1 MQIITLPFEL
11 EPTGL
16 SEWVGNNHE
25 NNLAVTAIPHSD
37 IYINPAGKN
46 STDAASLMNASTL
59 LGTPPAGDF
68 QFSAKITVDFKSQ
81 FDAGVLMIWV
91 DELNWVKFCFEFSP
105 DAKPMVVSVV
115 TINYSDDANS
125 FTVNGDSIWYR
136 ISRRDNVYALH
147 AAIDGTE
154 WLLIRVFTLGLDIER
169 HKIGF
174 VAQSPTGDGCTIMFS
189 KIKFSQERLQE
200 LRDGS

>member
-1 MQIITLPFEL
+1 MRIKNLPFEL

-16 SEWVGNNHE
+16 AKWVGNSLE
-25 NNLAVTAIPHSD
+25 NNLAVTALPHSD

-59 LGTPPAGDF
+59 LGTPPPGDF
-68 QFSAKITVDFKSQ
+68 QFSAKIKVDFKSQ

-105 DAKPMVVSVV
+105 DARPMVVSVV

-154 WLLIRVFTLGLDIER
+154 WLLIRVFTLGLDLEG

-174 VAQSPTGDGCTIMFS
+174 VAQSPTGDGCAISFS
-189 KIKFSQERLQE
+189 EIEFSQERLQE

>member
-1 MQIITLPFEL
+1 MQIEKLPFEL
-11 EPTGL
+11 ETTGQAN
-16 SEWVGNNHE
+16 SEYNASQKELEVFA
-25 NNLAVTAIPHSD
+25 LAHTD
-37 IYINPAGKN
+37 IYINPAGAN
-46 STDAASLMNASTL
+46 SGDAESLMNAGTL

-91 DELNWVKFCFEFSP
+91 DESHWVKFCFEYSP
-105 DAKPMVVSVV
+105 DAAPMVVSVV
-115 TINYSDDANS
+115 TIDYSDDANS
-125 FTVNGDSIWYR
+125 FTVDSNSIWYR

-147 AAIDGTE
+147 AALDGE
-154 WLLIRVFTLGLDIER
+154 LWELIRVFTLGSPLQG

-174 VAQSPTGDGCTIMFS
+174 AAQSPTGDGCSIRFNE
-189 KIKFSQERLQE
+189 INFSQARLLE